1 MGVISQLVAFLDA
14 LPNAGRGFLG
24 GLLLLLL
31 LLLFE
36 RWVARGARRDAKAEA
51 DNTDAPKG
59 RLARLQRSFHGYR
72 WRIAHTKTALLAL
85 LFVPL
90 LIALTPHSRMPIYVE
105 TLPTNAVTSLHW
117 FSALLA
123 LWFLIAL
130 ILVVLQLV
138 RWRADP
144 QSIWQVPVLLVRRSS
159 NEGGPTPALKFDQAP
174 KALEARLS
182 HWQRRLGDDSDVLVR
197 VGSVLAPRGIDWP
210 ARVIDL
216 PNASAH
222 WPAAAV
228 DVALI
233 PQLCHFTLKHLPWL
247 RFAALMGCL
256 YWPFDFVRR
265 ALSERLISDF
275 NVASREL
282 AQSCYRDP
290 LGFRRAEKQLQDR
303 LGVAPHS
310 EPAAPAEQKVLAD
323 DPYGR
328 VFLTFV
334 QMLLLVYVLTGTTLR
349 EIPDDSNFRYA
360 EFVHDWYESFQRS
373 AKYAPEEQTSNTGE
387 QSPP

>member
-1 MGVISQLVAFLDA
+1 MGVVSQLVAFLDA
-14 LPNAGRGFLG
+14 LPNAGRGLLG

-31 LLLFE
+31 LLLFD
-36 RWVARGARRDAKAEA
+36 RWVARGARRDAQAVL
-51 DNTDAPKG
+51 DNTQAPGG

-85 LFVPL
+85 LFAPL
-90 LIALTPHSRMPIYVE
+90 LIALTPHGRMPIYVE
-105 TLPTNAVTSLHW
+105 TLPSSAAISLQW
-117 FSALLA
+117 LNVLLVLWLLVALSLA
-123 LWFLIAL
+123 
-130 ILVVLQLV
+130 VLQLL
-138 RWRADP
+138 RWRTEP
-144 QSIWQVPVLLVRRSS
+144 QSIWQVPELFAGRGFKQG
-159 NEGGPTPALKFDQAP
+159 EPALKFSQAP
-174 KALEARLS
+174 EALEARLR
-182 HWQRRLGDDSDVLVR
+182 HWQRRLGDEREVMVR
-197 VGSVLAPRGIDWP
+197 VGSVSLPRGIDWP

-233 PQLCHFTLKHLPWL
+233 PPLCHFTLRHLPWL

-256 YWPFDFVRR
+256 YWPFGFMRR

-275 NVASREL
+275 EVAAHEL

-303 LGVAPHS
+303 LGVES
-310 EPAAPAEQKVLAD
+310 RTEPAAAAEQQVLAD

-373 AKYAPEEQTSNTGE
+373 AKYAPEEQSNNTGA
-387 QSPP
+387 QPTP